1 MIKAQRK
8 DHEELSFSLKLY
20 EKNSDTTNIINI
32 IEFYVGQGVQYHR
45 GTLGRLKSFKNGGN
59 EKIDIFYPK
68 KTCLDVSNG
77 SVFNFF

>member
-1 MIKAQRK
+1 MQK
-8 DHEELSFSLKLY
+8 S
-20 EKNSDTTNIINI
+20 
-32 IEFYVGQGVQYHR
+32 VGQGVQYHR

>member
-1 MIKAQRK
+1 MKVKTKELCVFSFRVNEKQYKKRRK
-8 DHEELSFSLKLY
+8 
-20 EKNSDTTNIINI
+20 INI
-32 IEFYVGQGVQYHR
+32 MQKSVGQGVQYHR